1 MHLVIIGCEYSG
13 TTTLADGISEWAE
26 RAMGRKYHFHDH
38 WKVPHLRHGLPV
50 EEQEQILALTP
61 YLKESYQRFHL
72 ADHMQDEYY
81 LLGAEDTGDLAEGNH
96 LVVGMHID
104 EAVYSSLYYGYGG
117 EGEFGD
123 RVSYARHIEKR
134 MVEMAPD
141 TVLVLLTCAPDVI
154 RKRMKADPAHEFAR
168 AGRGRGA
175 GARTVRGG
183 VRAVSDQQQVHHRH
197 EHRDTRGVR
206 GGVPGEIRA
215 VHDGP
220 RPDAD
225 TRSPGQSEGRVAA
238 CLTICGGKL
247 TGRAARNANRSRRHS
262 RYRFKAGVVR

>member
-26 RAMGRKYHFHDH
+26 RAMGGKYHFHDH

-72 ADHMQDEYY
+72 ADHMQDGYY

-104 EAVYSSLYYGYGG
+104 EAVCSSLYYGYGG

-154 RKRMKADPAHEFAR
+154 RKRMKADPHTNSLVQDGDVERVLGRFAEEYERSLINNKFTIDTSTATPEECGAEFLEKYEPFMTVPDRTRILVHQASQ
-168 AGRGRGA
+168 RGEWPPA
-175 GARTVRGG
+175 
-183 VRAVSDQQQVHHRH
+183 
-197 EHRDTRGVR
+197 
-206 GGVPGEIRA
+206 
-215 VHDGP
+215 
-220 RPDAD
+220 
-225 TRSPGQSEGRVAA
+225 
-238 CLTICGGKL
+238 
-247 TGRAARNANRSRRHS
+247 
-262 RYRFKAGVVR
+262 